1 MDVLIEYEKIL
12 NIILFFTYCVSFLAE
27 TQYLKY
33 WILIRRR
40 RRLTENIF
48 HKPESSFLYPYFVG
62 LAKFLTN
69 VMSIVSHSF
78 YSMINKYSIG
88 PTVVKSVDVEPIRHR
103 SNSDTETNDNPP
115 IGVIFEEWE
124 ELQDIA
130 TSALSSLL

>member
-1 MDVLIEYEKIL
+1 MAESEKDFEDNINFYVLCIL
-12 NIILFFTYCVSFLAE
+12 LGGNTIFEILDLNSE
-27 TQYLKY
+27 E
-33 WILIRRR
+33 R

-62 LAKFLTN
+62 LAEFLTN
-69 VMSIVSHSF
+69 VMPIVSRSF

-88 PTVVKSVDVEPIRHR
+88 PTVVKSVDVETIRHR

-115 IGVIFEEWE
+115 VGVIFEEWE